1 MWSCVWNSRKVVNV
15 QRVVEKERA
24 TDYGLQRGKEGIN
37 AGERANWRRETE
49 RTKSLDKA
57 RA

>member
-1 MWSCVWNSRKVVNV
+1 MF
-15 QRVVEKERA
+15 RVVEKERA

-37 AGERANWRRETE
+37 ARERASWRRETE